1 MGYSTFQVLGGQQ
14 DRSEMVVLDE
24 GSDLWINGGSIE
36 AHDKELAHL
45 PVTNVTHGGTV
56 SQLGPLSF
64 SKEAIGCRNMVSGNM
79 SGTR

>member
-1 MGYSTFQVLGGQQ
+1 
-14 DRSEMVVLDE
+14 MVVLDE
-24 GSDLWINGGSIE
+24 RPDLWINGGSIK

-56 SQLGPLSF
+56 SQSARCHSQKRQLDG
-64 SKEAIGCRNMVSGNM
+64 RNMVSGNM